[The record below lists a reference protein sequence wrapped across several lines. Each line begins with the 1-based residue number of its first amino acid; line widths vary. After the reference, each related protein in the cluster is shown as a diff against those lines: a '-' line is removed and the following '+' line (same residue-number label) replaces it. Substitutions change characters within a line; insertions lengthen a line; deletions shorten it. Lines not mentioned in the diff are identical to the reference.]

1 MRLEF
6 LILVLAPPRNAI
18 QSSSFRPPLSLFLS
32 TLRLIQVAELA
43 NHYSI
48 LCFCGLKIPGRNL
61 RKPKRERNIFSVLIL
76 TVSDSVTEI
85 GSLQPLLF
93 GLHLHEIHTRTHI
106 LSFKSQID
114 IQISGK
120 EKTRKEKKNQK
131 KKFSLAFAKSAH
143 RPVSTP
149 FTLRLFNCPFHSC
162 DSCPVELISRK
173 HFTVLF

>member
-131 KKFSLAFAKSAH
+131 KNSHWLLQKAHIVLCPLPSLCA
-143 RPVSTP
+143 
-149 FTLRLFNCPFHSC
+149 C
-162 DSCPVELISRK
+162 LIVLSIVV
-173 HFTVLF
+173 TVALLS